1 MVLCSCIVNFSL
13 VIFEISPT
21 RSKWLL
27 LVSLLG
33 KRKPGLSLGG
43 WMPSLPSAPVPLP
56 TPASCARR
64 SSGLLVLLPKQNV
77 TFYSF
82 SLGQRLT
89 MCFLLVCLFNLLFFL
104 QEKKKKMKKWW
115 LFEEWFRC
123 LETGF
128 YNRDVGASVGSIFHS
143 FVIRQLLVSLKSWGS
158 VTRAYSSLLPAPATL
173 GQPAMQSMTE
183 RMWLLIHFDANLI

>member
-1 MVLCSCIVNFSL
+1 MELIFSPCFLFLFFREPLEVTCSLWFSSMVLCSCTVNFSL

-104 QEKKKKMKKWW
+104 QEKKKRWRSGDFLRNDSGVW
-115 LFEEWFRC
+115 RQ
-123 LETGF
+123 GF
-128 YNRDVGASVGSIFHS
+128 I
-143 FVIRQLLVSLKSWGS
+143 IE
-158 VTRAYSSLLPAPATL
+158 
-173 GQPAMQSMTE
+173 M
-183 RMWLLIHFDANLI
+183 